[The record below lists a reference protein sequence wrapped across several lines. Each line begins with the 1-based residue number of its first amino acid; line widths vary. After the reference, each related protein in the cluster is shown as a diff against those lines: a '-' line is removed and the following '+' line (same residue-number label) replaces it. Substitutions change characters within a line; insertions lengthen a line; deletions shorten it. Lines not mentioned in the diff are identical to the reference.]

1 MAIDNGNVSDS
12 KQKRRF
18 RDELLGL
25 ESILHFPEEV
35 ALCLAQV
42 EYDLFYNIQPVHY
55 IRQGLFFLFSFVI
68 LIFGTIFFN
77 HLLFLF
83 AMFGNISD
91 IRS

>member
-1 MAIDNGNVSDS
+1 MTTDNSVGSNG
-12 KQKRRF
+12 KMKRRF

-55 IRQGLFFLFSFVI
+55 IRQGLFCS
-68 LIFGTIFFN
+68 
-77 HLLFLF
+77 LLFYFSLLLYV
-83 AMFGNISD
+83 
-91 IRS
+91 